1 MDETNAAFVDQ
12 SKPKLKSER
21 KRTQTLMALA
31 AGYFVDQGEGQAMS
45 IFSPVLKTLWSLT
58 NMNLA
63 WITFARSLLQSL
75 SSPFWGYLSDR
86 YSRKKVL
93 LIGTGLWGIWTI
105 VVGFTQTYH
114 QLLIIR
120 VISGL
125 GLGCLMPAT
134 FSIMA
139 DTFPPN
145 VRGKMLGILEAI
157 GVLGIIIFTIGLGA
171 MATPELWRIG
181 FYILG
186 IASVLS
192 GILIWFLVDEPVR
205 GEAEPEMRGQLTQED
220 AERYKAKISD
230 VKTLM
235 KIPTIWVAI
244 AQGLAGSMPWVVMGA
259 FLILWLVEV
268 RHVDTTQAP
277 LIFGGVVIGTAIS
290 NVLGGIIG
298 DYAEK
303 VSPKFGR
310 AFIGQLSVFLGIPF
324 TYYLFTQTENWSL
337 IKLAVLCF
345 ITALLISWPGK
356 GSKEPM
362 IQGVVIPELRS
373 SAFSFITFIESGFA
387 AIAALIFG
395 ILADKIDIQTAML
408 WTVPFPWLICGVLF
422 SGFYFTYPK
431 DSKILRDEM
440 MRRAAELGIVNNTK
454 KSVEGIIS
462 E

>member
-1 MDETNAAFVDQ
+1 MTSELLTADLEK
-12 SKPKLKSER
+12 SKTK
-21 KRTQTLMALA
+21 KRGKTLFALSF
-31 AGYFVDQGEGQAMS
+31 GYFIDQGEGQAMS
-45 IFSPVLKTLWSLT
+45 IFTPVLKVLWSLS

-63 WITFARSLLQSL
+63 MITFIRSLLQSL

-86 YSRKKVL
+86 FSRRKVL
-93 LIGTGLWGIWTI
+93 LIGTGLWGVWTI
-105 VVGFTQTYH
+105 IVGFTQTYE
-114 QLLIIR
+114 QLLLVR
-120 VISGL
+120 VISGI

-139 DTFPPN
+139 DIFPPQ

-157 GVLGIIIFTIGLGA
+157 GVLGIIIFTIGLGFL
-171 MATPELWRIG
+171 ATPELWRNG
-181 FYILG
+181 FIILG
-186 IASVLS
+186 VASILS
-192 GILIWFLVDEPVR
+192 GLIIWFLVDEPVR
-205 GEAEPEMRGQLTQED
+205 GEAEPEMRGQLTAED
-220 AERYKAKISD
+220 ANRYKARLSD
-230 VKTLM
+230 ITKLM

-290 NVLGGIIG
+290 NVMGGIIG

-303 VSPKFGR
+303 VNPKYGR
-310 AFIGQLSVFLGIPF
+310 AFIGQVSVFLGIPF
-324 TYYLFTQTENWSL
+324 TYYLFTRTENWSL
-337 IKLAVLCF
+337 IQLAILCF

-362 IQGVVIPELRS
+362 IQGVVPPELRS

-395 ILADKIDIQTAML
+395 FMADRIDIQTAMI
-408 WTVPFPWLICGVLF
+408 WTVPFPWLICGILF
-422 SGFYFTYPK
+422 SGFYLTYPK
-431 DSKILRDEM
+431 DSKMLRNEM
-440 MRRAAELGIVNNTK
+440 ARRAAELGISQENEN
-454 KSVEGIIS
+454 SY
-462 E
+462 

>member
-1 MDETNAAFVDQ
+1 M
-12 SKPKLKSER
+12 
-21 KRTQTLMALA
+21 
-31 AGYFVDQGEGQAMS
+31 
-45 IFSPVLKTLWSLT
+45 
-58 NMNLA
+58 
-63 WITFARSLLQSL
+63 
-75 SSPFWGYLSDR
+75 
-86 YSRKKVL
+86 
-93 LIGTGLWGIWTI
+93 GIWTI

-324 TYYLFTQTENWSL
+324 TYYLFTRTENWSL

-395 ILADKIDIQTAML
+395 ILADKLDIQTAML

-440 MRRAAELGIVNNTK
+440 TRRAAELGIKNNME
-454 KSVEGIIS
+454 S
-462 E
+462 

>member
-1 MDETNAAFVDQ
+1 MDETNTDFVDQ
-12 SKPKLKSER
+12 SKPKVKSER

-86 YSRKKVL
+86 YSRRKVL

-324 TYYLFTQTENWSL
+324 TYYLFTRTENWSL

-395 ILADKIDIQTAML
+395 ILADKLDIQTAML

-440 MRRAAELGIVNNTK
+440 TRRAAELGIKNNME
-454 KSVEGIIS
+454 S
-462 E
+462 

>member
-1 MDETNAAFVDQ
+1 MYETNTDFVDQ
-12 SKPKLKSER
+12 SKPKVKSER

-86 YSRKKVL
+86 YSRRKVL

-324 TYYLFTQTENWSL
+324 TYYLFTRTENWSL

-395 ILADKIDIQTAML
+395 ILADKLDIQTAML

-440 MRRAAELGIVNNTK
+440 TRRAAELGIKNNME
-454 KSVEGIIS
+454 S
-462 E
+462 

>member
-1 MDETNAAFVDQ
+1 M
-12 SKPKLKSER
+12 ER
-21 KRTQTLMALA
+21 IIEKVATTEDKKRLRGRTLLALSF
-31 AGYFVDQGEGQAMS
+31 GYFVDQGEGQAVS
-45 IFSPVLKTLWSLT
+45 IFTPVLKTLWSLT

-63 WITFARSLLQSL
+63 WITFIRSLLQSL
-75 SSPFWGYLSDR
+75 SSPFWGYLADR

-105 VVGFTQTYH
+105 VVGFTQSYE
-114 QLLIIR
+114 QLLLVR

-139 DTFPPN
+139 DTFHPS

-171 MATPELWRIG
+171 LATPALWRNG
-181 FYILG
+181 FFILG
-186 IASVLS
+186 TASILS
-192 GILIWFLVDEPVR
+192 GILIWFLVDEPIR
-205 GEAEPEMRGQLTQED
+205 GESEPEMRGQLTQEE
-220 AERYKAKISD
+220 AERYKANFSD
-230 VKTLM
+230 IKKLM

-244 AQGLAGSMPWVVMGA
+244 GQGLAGSMPWVVMGA

-268 RHVDTTQAP
+268 RNVDTTQAP

-298 DYAEK
+298 DFAEK
-303 VSPKFGR
+303 VNPKYGR

-324 TYYLFTQTENWSL
+324 TYFLFTGTENWSL
-337 IKLAVLCF
+337 IQLAILCF
-345 ITALLISWPGK
+345 VTALLISWPGK

-362 IQGVVIPELRS
+362 IQGVVAPELRS
-373 SAFSFITFIESGFA
+373 SAFSFITFVESGFA
-387 AIAALIFG
+387 AVAALIFG

-408 WTVPFPWLICGVLF
+408 WTIPFPWLICGILF

-431 DSKILRDEM
+431 DSKNLRDEM
-440 MRRAAELGIVNNTK
+440 ARRAAELGISSNT
-454 KSVEGIIS
+454 EI

>member
-1 MDETNAAFVDQ
+1 
-12 SKPKLKSER
+12 
-21 KRTQTLMALA
+21 
-31 AGYFVDQGEGQAMS
+31 
-45 IFSPVLKTLWSLT
+45 
-58 NMNLA
+58 LA

-105 VVGFTQTYH
+105 IVGFTQSYQ

-139 DTFPPN
+139 DTFPPK

-157 GVLGIIIFTIGLGA
+157 GVLGIIVFTIGLGTL
-171 MATPELWRIG
+171 ATEEGWRYG

-186 IASVLS
+186 IASVIS
-192 GILIWFLVDEPVR
+192 GFVIWFLVDEPVR
-205 GEAEPEMRGQLTQED
+205 GEAEPEMRGQLTEED
-220 AERYKAKISD
+220 AERYKAKFSD
-230 VKTLM
+230 ITKLM

-244 AQGLAGSMPWVVMGA
+244 GQGLAGSMPWVVMGA

-303 VSPKFGR
+303 ISPKFGR
-310 AFIGQLSVFLGIPF
+310 TFIGQVSVFLGIPF

-337 IKLAVLCF
+337 TKLTILCF
-345 ITALLISWPGK
+345 FTALLISWPGK

-362 IQGVVIPELRS
+362 IQGVVAPEMRS

-395 ILADKIDIQTAML
+395 TLADKLDIQTAML
-408 WTVPFPWLICGVLF
+408 WTVPFPWLICGILF

-431 DSKILRDEM
+431 DAKHLRDEM
-440 MRRAAELGIVNNTK
+440 ARRATEFGISK
-454 KSVEGIIS
+454 
-462 E
+462 

>member
-1 MDETNAAFVDQ
+1 MDETNTDFVDQ
-12 SKPKLKSER
+12 SKPKVKSER

-86 YSRKKVL
+86 YSRRKVL

-290 NVLGGIIG
+290 NVLGGING

-324 TYYLFTQTENWSL
+324 TYYLFTRTENWSL

-395 ILADKIDIQTAML
+395 ILADKLDIQTAML

-440 MRRAAELGIVNNTK
+440 TRRAAELGIKNNME
-454 KSVEGIIS
+454 S
-462 E
+462 